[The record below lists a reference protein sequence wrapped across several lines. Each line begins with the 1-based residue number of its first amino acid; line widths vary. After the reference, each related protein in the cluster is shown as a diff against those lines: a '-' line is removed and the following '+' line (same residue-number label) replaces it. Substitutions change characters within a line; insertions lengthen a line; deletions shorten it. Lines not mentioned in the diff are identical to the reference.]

1 MEYSASL
8 ILTAIAAKTI
18 KYGKSTVAT
27 TQKKAES
34 LPATKF
40 FFNDQ

>member
-1 MEYSASL
+1 MHPCFL
-8 ILTAIAAKTI
+8 FLTAIAAKTI
-18 KYGKSTVAT
+18 KYGKYSTT
-27 TQKKAES
+27 TKNAES